1 MAIKVHTKTIS
12 PAMAKSMLETSYSLG
27 VTNRKVSNRHVDIYA
42 EEMRSG
48 RWKLNGVA
56 IKLDEKGGILDG
68 QHRLLACVQ
77 SGVPF
82 QTIVMNGVER
92 DTFDT
97 LDCGRVRTT
106 AQVLQ
111 MANVKYNS
119 LISSIIRGVA
129 EIRSVGNMS
138 HKEKPISNTASLEE
152 YNKHSAAYDMAAAVG
167 ATAIAGTKAMTAKM
181 CGAIYYHL
189 TQDLKQSKDEVE
201 KFIREI
207 TSFDSSKNAI
217 VDKLRKWNLA
227 NRGMKVSDRNRLG
240 YTILTWNAMVHKA
253 KAAPKFCEKNLEK
266 FPKFETK

>member
-12 PAMAKSMLETSYSLG
+12 PAMAKTMLETSYSLG
-27 VTNRKVSNRHVDIYA
+27 ASNRKVSNRHVDIYA

-56 IKLDEKGGILDG
+56 VKLDEKGAILDG

-77 SGVPF
+77 AGVPF
-82 QTIVMNGVER
+82 QTILMTGVPR

-106 AQVLQ
+106 SQVLQ
-111 MANVKYNS
+111 MADVKYNS
-119 LISSIIRGVA
+119 LIASIIRGVA

-167 ATAIAGTKAMTAKM
+167 ATAVAGTHAMTAKM

-189 TQDLKQSKDEVE
+189 TQDLKQSKDDVE
-201 KFIREI
+201 KFIRES
-207 TSFDSSKNAI
+207 TSFDSSKNPVI
-217 VDKLRKWNLA
+217 DKLRKWNLA
-227 NRGMKVSDRNRLG
+227 NRGVKVSDRNRLG
-240 YTILTWNAMVHKA
+240 YVILSWNAMLK
-253 KAAPKFCEKNLEK
+253 KGKAPKFCEKNIET